1 VVTQVTEGNYLS
13 EVMLRTSEIMQHKL
27 AEIREA
33 FNHPGNKGDGAE
45 ETLRSF
51 LKDYL
56 PQGLGIGTGEIIDHE
71 GRHSKQC
78 DVVVFNPLR
87 APTFSKSEDH
97 FIFPAES
104 VVAVIEVKTK
114 LAATDIP
121 DIVEAMKSVKQL
133 DRSGL
138 VSPWKHAKGLTLKHN
153 WYGKQYDFP
162 PIMYFVFSFESQSL
176 QKIWEQLTLEQIGL
190 PIDKRIDSVYC
201 LDKGSLLWFE
211 SDKRNASALPT
222 SSLYWSLVPTKH
234 SLLMFYILTFEFMAQ
249 SVDLIRFDPTRYSP
263 NQIETGQIMCH
274 SFHGCSTPEEV
285 WDVFLGNISLT
296 ELLIRNINQQSS
308 Q

>member
-1 VVTQVTEGNYLS
+1 MAESNYLS
-13 EVMLRTSEIMQHKL
+13 EVMRHTSEMMQSKL

-56 PQGLGIGTGEIIDHE
+56 PQGLGIGKGEIIDHK

-78 DVVVFNPLR
+78 DVVIFNPLR

-97 FIFPAES
+97 IIFPAES

-114 LAATDIP
+114 LTASDIP
-121 DIVEAMKSVKQL
+121 NIVEAMKSVKEL

-138 VSPWKHAKGLTLKHN
+138 VSPWKNARGITVKHN
-153 WYGKQYDFP
+153 WYGNQYDIP
-162 PIMYFVFSFESQSL
+162 PIMYFVFSFESRSL
-176 QKIWEQLTLEQIGL
+176 QKIWERLALEQIGL
-190 PIDKRIDSVYC
+190 PIDNRIDSVYC
-201 LDKGSLLWFE
+201 LDQGSLLWFE
-211 SDKRNASALPT
+211 SGNRNASALPT
-222 SSLYWSLVPTKH
+222 PSLYWSLVPTKH
-234 SLLMFYILTFEFMAQ
+234 SLLMFYILTFEFMTQ
-249 SVDLIRFDPTRYSP
+249 SVDFIRFNPKLYSP
-263 NQIETGQIMCH
+263 NQIETGNIACH
-274 SFHGCSTPEEV
+274 SFLGCSTPEEV
-285 WDVFLGNISLT
+285 WDVFLGNVSMT
-296 ELLIRNINQQSS
+296 ELLIKNIVQQGS